1 MKQDNYGRYVCRI
14 EIGNA
19 DHRLEMSV
27 WIFGAPISAEN
38 DSVLTPLILAL
49 LAAILVICFML
60 VAKYFFVWYTTKIQK
75 REVNQ
80 CSSQTRELQV

>member
-1 MKQDNYGRYVCRI
+1 MKQDNYGRYVCRV

-19 DHRLEMSV
+19 DHLLEMSA
-27 WIFGAPISAEN
+27 WIFGTPISAEN

-49 LAAILVICFML
+49 MAAILVICLLFSI
-60 VAKYFFVWYTTKIQK
+60 KYLFVWYTTKIQK

-80 CSSQTRELQV
+80 CLAQNRELQV